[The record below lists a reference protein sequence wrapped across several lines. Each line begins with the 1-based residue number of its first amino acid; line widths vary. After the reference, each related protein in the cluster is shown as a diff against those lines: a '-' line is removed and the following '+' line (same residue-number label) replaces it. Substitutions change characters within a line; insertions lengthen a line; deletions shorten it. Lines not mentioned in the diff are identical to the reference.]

1 MQNPLNQRQ
10 QVMIPI
16 AALAACGEMEK
27 LTSALNEGLDAGLT
41 VNEIKEVLTQLY
53 AYCGFPRSLNALG
66 CFMSVVKT
74 RKAAGIDDNEGAVA
88 TRPPSGWDSLSA
100 GTLTQTQLVGKPV
113 SGPLFDFAPAID
125 IYLKAHLFGDIFQ
138 RDVLDWTSRELA
150 TVSALAAIPG
160 AESQLKSHY
169 AIGMNNG
176 LSAEQYHA
184 FVAVLAAK
192 CPCQIATN
200 AQAVLT
206 LFLDEISQTSDTTEQ
221 Q

>member
-1 MQNPLNQRQ
+1 MQNALNPRQ
-10 QVMIPI
+10 QAMIPI
-16 AALAACGEMEK
+16 AALTACGEMEK
-27 LTSALNEGLDAGLT
+27 LTVALNEGLDAGLT
-41 VNEIKEVLTQLY
+41 VNEIKDVLSQLY

-66 CFMSVVKT
+66 CFMAVVNT
-74 RKAAGIDDNEGAVA
+74 RKSAGIRDKEGAVA
-88 TRPPSGWDSLSA
+88 TKPPAGWDSLNA

-138 RDVLDWTSRELA
+138 RDVLDWAARELA
-150 TVSALAAIPG
+150 TVSALAAISG

-169 AIGMNNG
+169 AIAMNNG
-176 LSAEQYHA
+176 LSAEQFHA

-192 CPCQIATN
+192 CPSEIATN
-200 AQAVLT
+200 AQAVLAR
-206 LFLDEISQTSDTTEQ
+206 FLNEISQTSETTEQ